1 MACIDNLTPGW
12 HRPPTPSLA
21 ARGSGAIGSDC
32 ASNQAVLW
40 IMIPLDEFAETAI
53 VWVSGPSIRR
63 VPRRILKS
71 RISNPT

>member
-1 MACIDNLTPGW
+1 MP
-12 HRPPTPSLA
+12 RRPSLA

-53 VWVSGPSIRR
+53 ELGGGLLER
-63 VPRRILKS
+63 
-71 RISNPT
+71 